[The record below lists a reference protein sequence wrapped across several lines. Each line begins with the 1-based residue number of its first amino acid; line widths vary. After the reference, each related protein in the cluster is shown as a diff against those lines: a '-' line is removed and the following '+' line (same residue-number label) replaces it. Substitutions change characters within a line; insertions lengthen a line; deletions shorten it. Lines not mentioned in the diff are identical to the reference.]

1 MILDSKLCRFLAG
14 SFKKEPIGWVGIILT
29 VVIALSTLLKP
40 FYYWIVGPSYAILAE
55 FQFPPKAHSFNNT
68 LLVRIEN
75 YSDIPLTGLQ
85 VSVSTNSDT
94 IASTSERKIILFG
107 TVAPNDMSEVHPI
120 DLGFLREGSGFIQFQ
135 CSPINEESN
144 VRFKEVKYPFEVGSL
159 D

>member
-1 MILDSKLCRFLAG
+1 MNLSKKLWQFLAG
-14 SFKKEPIGWVGIILT
+14 LFKKEPIAWAGIIFT
-29 VVIALSTLLKP
+29 IVLSLIPLSKSI
-40 FYYWIVGPSYAILAE
+40 YYWIVGPSYAILAE
-55 FQFPPKAHSFNNT
+55 FRFPPKAHSFNNT

-135 CSPINEESN
+135 CSPINDESN
-144 VRFKEVKYPFEVGSL
+144 VRFKVVKVPIEVGSQ
-159 D
+159 